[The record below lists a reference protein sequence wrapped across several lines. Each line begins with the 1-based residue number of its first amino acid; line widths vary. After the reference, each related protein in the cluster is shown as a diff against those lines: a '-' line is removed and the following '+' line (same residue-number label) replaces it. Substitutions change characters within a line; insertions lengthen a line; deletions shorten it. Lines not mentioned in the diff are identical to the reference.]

1 MKGLEHHFFSL
12 IDGLSSVSKLHDIA
26 VGTVSEKK
34 LLEQSVNTL
43 LEHQD
48 LEASSVFLLLDGQLR
63 CAVAVDGTTV
73 MPREDARADSAFEE
87 IQFSVGE
94 GIVGMAC
101 QTGEIQYC
109 PNCQNEET
117 FRQLKKQ
124 QPFCNKG
131 SMLSLPM
138 VSGGKR
144 LGVLNVSHH
153 LPDFFEMWHQH
164 MLSLYAH
171 SLGRLLH
178 LHRLV
183 HNLEGSVRLR
193 TRELEL
199 ALEDS
204 ENLRRRY
211 QQLSI
216 KDELTG
222 LFNRRYFFTE
232 GISMLSRAVRYD
244 LPFSLI
250 LIDID
255 HFKRV
260 NDALGHQVGDRALRM
275 VAQVLQNEIREGDL
289 ATRIGG
295 EEFVMVLSNTSSIGT
310 DLVARRIQEKVASLE
325 LVPKGGRDALT
336 VSIGMTLLNNR
347 GEGDLNGLLDLL
359 YQQADTAMYQCKKEG
374 RNCRLFYVP
383 SMGE

>member
-12 IDGLSSVSKLHDIA
+12 VDGLSSVSKLYDIA
-26 VGTVSEKK
+26 VGAVSEKE
-34 LLEQSVNTL
+34 LLEEAVNTL

-48 LEASSVFLLLDGQLR
+48 LEAGSVFLLLDGQLR
-63 CAVAVDGTTV
+63 CAVAVDGNSV
-73 MPREDARADSAFEE
+73 MPREDVLDDSVFEE
-87 IQFSVGE
+87 MQFSVGE
-94 GIVGMAC
+94 GVVGMAC

-109 PNCQNEET
+109 RNCQSEED

-124 QPFCNKG
+124 RLFCDSG

-153 LPDFFEMWHQH
+153 LPDFFEVWHQH

-183 HNLEGSVRLR
+183 HNLEGAVRLR
-193 TRELEL
+193 TRELEQ

-204 ENLRRRY
+204 DNLRRRY
-211 QQLSI
+211 QQLSV

-260 NDALGHQVGDRALRM
+260 NDTWGHQVGDRALRM

-289 ATRIGG
+289 VTRMGG
-295 EEFVMVLSNTSSIGT
+295 EEFVMVLSNTSGIGT
-310 DLVARRIQEKVASLE
+310 DLMARRIQERVASLE
-325 LVPKGGRDALT
+325 LVPEGEGDALT
-336 VSIGMTLLNNR
+336 VSIGMTILNK
-347 GEGDLNGLLDLL
+347 GEDENLNGLLDLL
-359 YQQADTAMYQCKKEG
+359 YHQADTAMYQCKKEG
-374 RNCRLFYVP
+374 RNCRLFYA
-383 SMGE
+383 SYMDE

>member
-12 IDGLSSVSKLHDIA
+12 VDGLSSVSKLHDIA
-26 VGTVSEKK
+26 VGAVSEKE
-34 LLEQSVNTL
+34 LLEEAVNTL

-63 CAVAVDGTTV
+63 CAVAVDGTSV
-73 MPREDARADSAFEE
+73 MPREDALDDNVFEGM
-87 IQFSVGE
+87 QFSVGE
-94 GIVGMAC
+94 GVVGMAC

-109 PNCQNEET
+109 RNCQSEED

-124 QPFCNKG
+124 RLFCASG

-153 LPDFFEMWHQH
+153 LPDFFEVWHQP

-183 HNLEGSVRLR
+183 HNLEGAVRLR
-193 TRELEL
+193 TRELEQ

-204 ENLRRRY
+204 DNLRRRY

-260 NDALGHQVGDRALRM
+260 NDTWGHQVGDQALRM

-289 ATRIGG
+289 VTRMGG
-295 EEFVMVLSNTSSIGT
+295 EEFVMVLSNTSGIGT
-310 DLVARRIQEKVASLE
+310 DLMARRIQERVASLE
-325 LVPKGGRDALT
+325 LVPEGDQNTLT
-336 VSIGMTLLNNR
+336 VSIGMTLLND
-347 GEGDLNGLLDLL
+347 GEGENLNGLLDLL
-359 YQQADTAMYQCKKEG
+359 YYQADTAMYQCKKKG
-374 RNCRLFYVP
+374 RNCRLFYAS
-383 SMGE
+383 SMDE